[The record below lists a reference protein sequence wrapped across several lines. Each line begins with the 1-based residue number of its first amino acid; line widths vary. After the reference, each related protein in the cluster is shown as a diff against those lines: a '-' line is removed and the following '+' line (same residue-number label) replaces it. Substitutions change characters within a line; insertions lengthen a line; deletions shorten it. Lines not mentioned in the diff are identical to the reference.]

1 MNIRTTIRLKEF
13 DIRCFICDVELTEGE
28 ISLDKEMKSNPCT
41 TCQQI
46 IFETA
51 FSGKFKKSYGED
63 ETEDYSDDFEPDDAK
78 FAEMIEQ
85 ETFHLTS

>member
-1 MNIRTTIRLKEF
+1 V
-13 DIRCFICDVELTEGE
+13 RCYICDVELTEGE
-28 ISLDKEMKSNPCT
+28 IALDKYMKSNPCT

-63 ETEDYSDDFEPDDAK
+63 EIEDYGDDFEPDDLK
-78 FAEMIEQ
+78 FAELVEQ
-85 ETFHLTS
+85 DAYTT